1 MKKLALLASAA
12 AISTA
17 AMADS
22 SACAMTGFYAGA
34 NLGLANTQVKYNVT
48 NGTTTPAAKVNQA
61 SDMGKMGLQYGL
73 MGGYNMGLGNG
84 AVVGVELFVGGDSSK
99 VKTDDNGSGSGTALG
114 KVQVKRRMYYGLAP
128 RVGYMITPNT
138 LAYVRLGLEGGQW
151 KADYTPAENNAN
163 FATNELKKVV
173 GQKKNRI
180 NFAPGAGMD
189 VFVSK
194 NMFVRAQYHYVFGPK
209 LTIKHGDSLGVNTVE
224 HKTERKFKTSQHVFS
239 LAVGYKF

>member
-22 SACAMTGFYAGA
+22 SACATTGFYAGA
-34 NLGLANTQVKYNVT
+34 NLGLANTQVKYNLT
-48 NGTTTPAAKVNQA
+48 NGVTGAAKLNQA

-99 VKTDDNGSGSGTALG
+99 VKADDNGSGNSAALG

-128 RVGYMITPNT
+128 RVGYMVTPNT

-151 KADYTPAENNAN
+151 KADYIPANNDTLFTTA
-163 FATNELKKVV
+163 ESKKVV

-180 NFAPGAGMD
+180 NFAPGVGMD

-209 LTIKHGDSLGVNTVE
+209 LTVKSSDDSDDTALPY
-224 HKTERKFKTSQHVFS
+224 KTERKFKTSQHVFS